1 MVEVWATGISLPG
14 LAARQAQRAE
24 ANGFDGLL
32 LVDSQNLAGDTYVAL
47 TSAAA
52 ATEHLLVGTGVTNPF
67 TRHPAVTASAIASVH
82 AESGGRALLGI
93 GRGDSALAHLG
104 LAPAPVP
111 LFEAYLALVQ
121 RYLRGE
127 EVEFGELAAAGI
139 EGVSSLGLAGGPA
152 SSRLHWL
159 PRDLP
164 KVPVT
169 VSATG
174 PKVIAAAAR
183 HADRVT
189 FGLGADPERVA
200 WGIAEARAVRPD
212 VGLGAFV
219 NVVCHDDVDTA
230 RALASGGMSTFARFN
245 VMHGTTHGPM
255 PEGSRELL
263 QGVHD
268 AYDMRAHT
276 QSGSPQA
283 ERLTAEFADG
293 FAILGP
299 ADRCI
304 ERLRALVALGLEHLV
319 VVGPSLGSDPAEA
332 KAAQHRFVAEV
343 LPALREG

>member
-1 MVEVWATGISLPG
+1 MVEVWATGISLPKV
-14 LAARQAQRAE
+14 AARMAQRAE
-24 ANGFDGLL
+24 ADGFHGLL
-32 LVDSQNLAGDTYVAL
+32 VVDSQNLAGDTYVAL
-47 TSAAA
+47 TAAA
-52 ATEHLLVGTGVTNPF
+52 AVTERIHLGTGVTNPF

-82 AESGGRALLGI
+82 AESGGRARLGI

-127 EVEFGELAAAGI
+127 EVGFGELEAAGI
-139 EGVSSLGLAGGPA
+139 AGVASLGLAGGPA
-152 SSRLHWL
+152 ASRLHWL
-159 PRDLP
+159 PPDLP

-183 HADRVT
+183 HADHVT
-189 FGLGADPERVA
+189 LALGADPERVA
-200 WGIAEARAVRPD
+200 WGIAQARAIRPD

-219 NVVCHDDVDTA
+219 NVVCHDDADTA

-255 PEGSRELL
+255 PEGSRKLL
-263 QGVHD
+263 QDVHD

-283 ERLTAEFADG
+283 ERLSAEFADG

-299 ADRCI
+299 AERCI
-304 ERLRALVALGLEHLV
+304 ERLRGLAALGLEHLV
-319 VVGPSLGSDPAEA
+319 IVGPSLGSDPAEA
-332 KAAQHRFVAEV
+332 KAAQRRFVTEV
-343 LPALREG
+343 LPALQAG